1 MYHAIHVL
9 RTQKNSIRKIADL
22 LGISKTTVVEYLK
35 LNCAEASTKL
45 LAVQRTSKLGP
56 FEEQYRKHL
65 ERYPKSRASRL
76 YRDFVKEA
84 PDVNISDRTFRSFI
98 RKIKDDLDCKDV
110 RYFKPV
116 DYLPGVQIQ
125 VDPGELKVKSIS
137 GDEFKV
143 YFIVFILSYS
153 RKKYVYFQT
162 RPINT
167 VDFIHAHQS
176 CFDYLGYI
184 PQQMVYD
191 QTKLV
196 VIKEK
201 YREVWYNQKFI
212 QYLTS
217 LEISP
222 YACEGYDPQSK
233 GLVERA
239 VREVKEDFL
248 YGTEFLDIDD
258 VRRKSLTWFEDI
270 NNRINA
276 TTQQTPDQ
284 LFIVEKEILRPYN
297 PTQYESRKCDK
308 LGFISWKGN
317 KYSVPYLYQQ
327 KTVLVK
333 EEAELVYIRAKD
345 NEIQL
350 ASHKMPI
357 GKGKIIRNNNHY
369 RDYGKLLD
377 DLKDEVIK
385 AFSTSDYG
393 RDFIEKLVKDNPVNP
408 RDQLRAVR
416 SFRRNYPEHNW
427 NELIS
432 TSLNF
437 AVIRASQIEKMI
449 MENIKQE
456 KLNKIRNRVEQN
468 VTENSLIQRSLS
480 FYEGVCR
487 K

>member
-9 RTQKNSIRKIADL
+9 RTQKKSIRKIADL

-35 LNCAEASTKL
+35 LRCPEASIKL
-45 LAVQRTSKLGP
+45 SSLQRPSKLAP
-56 FEEQYRKHL
+56 FEEHYRKHL
-65 ERYPKSRASRL
+65 ERYPEYRASRL
-76 YRDFVKEA
+76 YRAFVKEH
-84 PDVNISDRTFRSFI
+84 PDIKISDRTFRSFI
-98 RKIKDDLDCKDV
+98 RKIKDSLDCKKV
-110 RYFKPV
+110 RYFTPV
-116 DYLPGVQIQ
+116 DYIPGVQIQ
-125 VDPGELKVKSIS
+125 VDPGELKVESIS
-137 GDEFKV
+137 GKQFKV

-239 VREVKEDFL
+239 VKEVKEDFL
-248 YGTEFLDIDD
+248 YGTEFLDIAD
-258 VRRKSLTWFEDI
+258 VRLKSLTWFEAVD
-270 NNRINA
+270 NRINA

-297 PTQYESRKCDK
+297 PNQYEPRKCDK
-308 LGFISWKGN
+308 LGFIAWKGN

-333 EEAELVYIRAKD
+333 EEAGLIYIRAKD
-345 NEIQL
+345 NNAQL
-350 ASHKMPI
+350 ASHKMPS
-357 GKGKIIRNNNHY
+357 GKRNIVKNNNHY
-369 RDYGKLLD
+369 RDYSKLLV
-377 DLKDEVIK
+377 DLKDEVIEL
-385 AFSTSDYG
+385 FSTSDFG

-416 SFRRNYPEHNW
+416 SFRRKYPNYNW
-427 NELIS
+427 DDLIS
-432 TSLNF
+432 KSLNF

-449 MENIKQE
+449 MESIKQE
-456 KLNKIRNRVEQN
+456 KLKKMKNKVQEKVRED
-468 VTENSLIQRSLS
+468 SLIQRSLS
-480 FYEGVCR
+480 FYEGVYR

>member
-1 MYHAIHVL
+1 MYHAIQVL
-9 RTQKNSIRKIADL
+9 RTQKNSVRKIANL

-35 LNCAEASTKL
+35 LNCTEATARLS
-45 LAVQRTSKLGP
+45 AVQRTSKLSP
-56 FEEQYRKHL
+56 FEEHYRNHL
-65 ERYPKSRASRL
+65 ERYPKYRASRL
-76 YRDFVKEA
+76 YRDFVKEH
-84 PDVNISDRTFRSFI
+84 PDIKISDRAFRCFI
-98 RKIKDDLDCKDV
+98 RKIKDNLDCANV
-110 RYFKPV
+110 RYFTPV
-116 DYLPGVQIQ
+116 EYLPGVQIQ
-125 VDPGELKVKSIS
+125 VDPGELKVQSIS

-153 RKKYVYFQT
+153 RKRYVYFQT

-167 VDFIHAHQS
+167 IDFIHAHQS

-239 VREVKEDFL
+239 VKEVKEDFL

-258 VRRKSLTWFEDI
+258 VRRKSLPWFEAVD
-270 NNRINA
+270 NRINA

-284 LFIVEKEILRPYN
+284 LFLVEKEILRPYH
-297 PTQYESRKCDK
+297 PAQYELRKCDK

-333 EEAELVYIRAKD
+333 EDAGLVYIRAKD
-345 NEIQL
+345 NEVQL
-350 ASHKMPI
+350 ASHKIPT
-357 GKGKIIRNNNHY
+357 GKGRIIKNINHY
-369 RDYGKLLD
+369 RDYSKLLA
-377 DLKDEVIK
+377 DLKNEVIET
-385 AFSTSDYG
+385 FSTYDQG
-393 RDFIEKLVKDNPVNP
+393 KEFIEKLAQDNPANP
-408 RDQLRAVR
+408 RDQLRAIR
-416 SFRRNYPEHNW
+416 NFQRNYPDQKW
-427 NELIS
+427 NEIIEK
-432 TSLNF
+432 SLNF
-437 AVIRASQIEKMI
+437 AVIRATQIEKLI
-449 MENIKQE
+449 LESIKQE
-456 KLNKIRNRVEQN
+456 KLEKIRNKMDEM

-480 FYEGVCR
+480 VYEGVYR

>member
-1 MYHAIHVL
+1 VYHAIHVL
-9 RTQKNSIRKIADL
+9 RSQNNSIRKIADL
-22 LGISKTTVVEYLK
+22 LGISKTTVLEYLK
-35 LNCAEASTKL
+35 LNCSEASSKL
-45 LAVQRTSKLGP
+45 LTVQRTSILAP
-56 FEEQYRKHL
+56 FEKLYREHL
-65 ERYPKSRASRL
+65 ERYPKYRASRL
-76 YRDFVKEA
+76 YRDFIKDHPEIK
-84 PDVNISDRTFRSFI
+84 ISDRTFRSFI
-98 RKIKDDLDCKDV
+98 RKIKDDIDFKEV
-110 RYFKPV
+110 RYFTPV
-116 DYLPGVQIQ
+116 EYLPGVQIQ
-125 VDPGELKVKSIS
+125 VDPGELKVQSIS
-137 GDEFKV
+137 GDQFKV

-176 CFDYLGYI
+176 CFEYMGYI

-258 VRRKSLTWFEDI
+258 VRRKSLSWFESV
-270 NNRINA
+270 NNRINS
-276 TTQQTPDQ
+276 TTQQPPDQ

-297 PTQYESRKCDK
+297 PTLYEPRKCDK

-327 KTVLVK
+327 KTVLVR
-333 EEAELVYIRAKD
+333 EESGLIYIRAND
-345 NEIQL
+345 NNSQL
-350 ASHKMPI
+350 ASHKIPS
-357 GKGKIIRNNNHY
+357 GKGRIIKNNNHY
-369 RDYGKLLD
+369 RDYGKLLN
-377 DLKDEVIK
+377 DLKDEVIEI
-385 AFSTSDYG
+385 FSIYDLG
-393 RDFIEKLVKDNPVNP
+393 KDFIEKLVRDNPLNP

-416 SFRRNYPEHNW
+416 NFHRNYPNYNW
-427 NELIS
+427 NELIGN
-432 TSLNF
+432 SLNF
-437 AVIRASQIEKMI
+437 AVIRASKIEKMI
-449 MENIKQE
+449 MENIKKE
-456 KLNKIRNRVEQN
+456 KLTKMRNMMEEHI
-468 VTENSLIQRSLS
+468 TENSLIQRSLN
-480 FYEGVCR
+480 FYEGVYR

>member
-9 RTQKNSIRKIADL
+9 RTQEHSIRKIANL

-35 LNCAEASTKL
+35 MNCAEAEKKL
-45 LAVQRTSKLGP
+45 SSVQRTSKLAP
-56 FEEQYRKHL
+56 FEEHYRKHL
-65 ERYPKSRASRL
+65 ERYPKFRASRL
-76 YRDFVKEA
+76 YRDFVKEH
-84 PDVNISDRTFRSFI
+84 PEINIGDRTFRNFI

-110 RYFKPV
+110 RYFTPV
-116 DYLPGVQIQ
+116 DYFPGVQIQ
-125 VDPGELKVKSIS
+125 VDPGELKVESIS
-137 GDEFKV
+137 GDQFKV

-176 CFDYLGYI
+176 CFDYLGHI

-239 VREVKEDFL
+239 VKEVKEDFL
-248 YGTEFLDIDD
+248 YGSEFLDIDD
-258 VRRKSLTWFEDI
+258 VRRKSLTWFEGVD
-270 NNRINA
+270 NRINA
-276 TTQQTPDQ
+276 TTKQTPDQ
-284 LFIVEKEILRPYN
+284 LFIIEKEILRIYN
-297 PTQYESRKCDK
+297 PIQYEPRKCDK

-333 EEAELVYIRAKD
+333 EESGLIYIRAKN
-345 NEIQL
+345 NEAQL
-350 ASHKMPI
+350 ASHNMPS
-357 GKGKIIRNNNHY
+357 GKGNIIKNNNHY
-369 RDYGKLLD
+369 RDYSKLLD
-377 DLKDEVIK
+377 DLKNEVIEI
-385 AFSTSDYG
+385 FSTHDLG
-393 RDFIEKLVKDNPVNP
+393 KDFIEKLVKDNPVNP

-416 SFRRNYPEHNW
+416 NFRRNYPNHNW
-427 NELIS
+427 NELINN
-432 TSLNF
+432 SLNF
-437 AVIRASQIEKMI
+437 AAIRASRVEKMI
-449 MENIKQE
+449 MDNIKQE
-456 KLNKIRNRVEQN
+456 KLKIMRNKVEEN

-480 FYEGVCR
+480 FYEGVYR